1 MLDDMQ
7 FGGGVW
13 MLSRLKQKKT
23 ENYQTK
29 FNKIRK
35 LSREQ
40 TLVVSTHPPIEI
52 KTDHGN
58 ETSIYILNIYLFLT
72 WLINGSAVYP

>member
-7 FGGGVW
+7 FGGGW
-13 MLSRLKQKKT
+13 TLSRLKQKKT

-40 TLVVSTHPPIEI
+40 TLVASTHPPR
-52 KTDHGN
+52 TDHGK
-58 ETSIYILNIYLFLT
+58 ETLIYILNIYLFLT
-72 WLINGSAVYP
+72 LVS

>member
-7 FGGGVW
+7 FWGGW

-40 TLVVSTHPPIEI
+40 TLVTSTHPPTE
-52 KTDHGN
+52 N
-58 ETSIYILNIYLFLT
+58 QN
-72 WLINGSAVYP
+72 